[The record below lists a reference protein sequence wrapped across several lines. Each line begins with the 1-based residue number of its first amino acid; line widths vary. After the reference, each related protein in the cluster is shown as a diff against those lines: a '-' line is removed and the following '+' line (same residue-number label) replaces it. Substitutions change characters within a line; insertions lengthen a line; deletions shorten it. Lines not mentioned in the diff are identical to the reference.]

1 MTSRSANDSKRRPGG
16 RSARVRQAVLDA
28 AFAELGE
35 KGYGGLS
42 IEAVAQRSGV
52 AKTTVYRR
60 WPTRDELV
68 ADALDSRSDRNEPVP
83 DTGTLRGDLKEF
95 CEGVRDK
102 LTSNHGKAMLKS
114 LVAAVDQ
121 SPEIIET
128 VERFWRERRDVGGY
142 LIERWIRRGVLRPE
156 TDADLLVEVILAPI
170 YLRVL
175 LPGGPLTGDVLTG
188 FIDLALDGV
197 VEDVTPGRISTD
209 QASAT
214 ASDAAGV
221 GRVASR
227 DCCKSEAVSPRGV
240 SILSGQLHR

>member
-1 MTSRSANDSKRRPGG
+1 MPVSPRGDNDSKRRPGG

-28 AFAELGE
+28 AFTELGE

-68 ADALDSRSDRNEPVP
+68 ADALDSRSDRYEPVP
-83 DTGTLRGDLKEF
+83 DTGSIRGDLKEF
-95 CEGVRDK
+95 CEGVRAK

-121 SPEIIET
+121 SPEIVET
-128 VERFWRERRDVGGY
+128 VQRFWRGRRDVGGY

-156 TDADLLVEVILAPI
+156 TDADLLVELILAPI

-175 LPGGPLTGDVLTG
+175 LPGGPLTEDVLES

-197 VEDVTPGRISTD
+197 LAPTPP
-209 QASAT
+209 APAP
-214 ASDAAGV
+214 A
-221 GRVASR
+221 
-227 DCCKSEAVSPRGV
+227 
-240 SILSGQLHR
+240 

>member
-1 MTSRSANDSKRRPGG
+1 MSSRNANNSKRRPGG

-68 ADALDSRSDRNEPVP
+68 ADALDSRSDRNERIP
-83 DTGTLRGDLKEF
+83 DTGSIRGDLKEF
-95 CEGVRDK
+95 CEGVRAK

-121 SPEIIET
+121 SPEIVET
-128 VERFWRERRDVGGY
+128 VERFWRERRDVGGD

-156 TDADLLVEVILAPI
+156 TDSDLLVEAILAPI

-175 LPGGPLTGDVLTG
+175 LPGGPLTRDVLEG

-197 VEDVTPGRISTD
+197 LEDVASGRSITD
-209 QASAT
+209 EASAA
-214 ASDAAGV
+214 ASDEAGV
-221 GRVASR
+221 DQTERANTT
-227 DCCKSEAVSPRGV
+227 
-240 SILSGQLHR
+240 

>member
-1 MTSRSANDSKRRPGG
+1 MSSPNANNSKRRPGG

-68 ADALDSRSDRNEPVP
+68 ADALDSRSDRNERIP
-83 DTGTLRGDLKEF
+83 DTGSIRGDLKEF
-95 CEGVRDK
+95 CEGVRAK

-121 SPEIIET
+121 SPEIVET
-128 VERFWRERRDVGGY
+128 VERFWRERRDVGGD

-156 TDADLLVEVILAPI
+156 TDADLLVEAILAPI

-175 LPGGPLTGDVLTG
+175 LPGGPLTGDVLEG

-197 VEDVTPGRISTD
+197 LEDVTSGRSITD
-209 QASAT
+209 EANAA
-214 ASDAAGV
+214 ASDVAGV
-221 GRVASR
+221 DQTERANTT
-227 DCCKSEAVSPRGV
+227 
-240 SILSGQLHR
+240 

>member
-1 MTSRSANDSKRRPGG
+1 MSSESAQDSKRRPGG

-42 IEAVAQRSGV
+42 IEAVALRSGV

-68 ADALDSRSDRNEPVP
+68 ADALDSRSDRNEQVP
-83 DTGTLRGDLKEF
+83 DTGTLRGDLNEF
-95 CEGVRDK
+95 CEGVRAK

-121 SPEIIET
+121 SPEVVET
-128 VERFWRERRDVGGY
+128 VQRFWRERRDVGAH
-142 LIERWIRRGVLRPE
+142 LIERWIRRGVLRPD
-156 TDADLLVEVILAPI
+156 TNADLLVEAILAPV

-175 LPGGPLTGDVLTG
+175 LPGGPLTKDVLAG

-197 VEDVTPGRISTD
+197 L
-209 QASAT
+209 A
-214 ASDAAGV
+214 DAA
-221 GRVASR
+221 
-227 DCCKSEAVSPRGV
+227 PRGAGD
-240 SILSGQLHR
+240 SIEA

>member
-1 MTSRSANDSKRRPGG
+1 MSSATTNDSKRRPGG

-42 IEAVAQRSGV
+42 IEAVALRSGV

-83 DTGTLRGDLKEF
+83 DTGSPRGDLKEF
-95 CEGVRDK
+95 CEGVRAK

-121 SPEIIET
+121 SPEIVET
-128 VERFWRERRDVGGY
+128 VQRFWRERRDVGGY
-142 LIERWIRRGVLRPE
+142 LVQRWIHRGVLRPE
-156 TDADLLVEVILAPI
+156 TDADLLVEVLLAPI

-175 LPGGPLTGDVLTG
+175 LPGGPLSGDVLEG
-188 FIDLALDGV
+188 FIDLALHGV
-197 VEDVTPGRISTD
+197 LEDVVPGVTITD
-209 QASAT
+209 QSSVT
-214 ASDAAGV
+214 ASDT
-221 GRVASR
+221 SR
-227 DCCKSEAVSPRGV
+227 GDRMRRANTT
-240 SILSGQLHR
+240 

>member
-1 MTSRSANDSKRRPGG
+1 MSSPSANDSKRRPGG
-16 RSARVRQAVLDA
+16 RSARVRRAVLDA

-60 WPTRDELV
+60 WPTRNELV
-68 ADALDSRSDRNEPVP
+68 ADALDSRSDRYEPVP
-83 DTGTLRGDLKEF
+83 DTGSIRGDLKAF
-95 CEGVRDK
+95 CEGVRAK

-121 SPEIIET
+121 SPEIVET
-128 VERFWRERRDVGGY
+128 VERFWRERRDVGGD

-156 TDADLLVEVILAPI
+156 TDTDLVVEAILAPI

-175 LPGGPLTGDVLTG
+175 LPGGQLTGDVLEG

-197 VEDVTPGRISTD
+197 LEDVALRTD
-209 QASAT
+209 N
-214 ASDAAGV
+214 
-221 GRVASR
+221 
-227 DCCKSEAVSPRGV
+227 
-240 SILSGQLHR
+240 H

>member
-1 MTSRSANDSKRRPGG
+1 MSSRRPGG
-16 RSARVRQAVLDA
+16 RSAQVRQAVLDA

-42 IEAVAQRSGV
+42 IEAVALRSGV

-68 ADALDSRSDRNEPVP
+68 ADALDSRSDRDEPVP
-83 DTGTLRGDLKEF
+83 DTGSLRGDLKEF
-95 CEGVRDK
+95 CEGVRAK

-121 SPEIIET
+121 SPEIVET
-128 VERFWRERRDVGGY
+128 VQRFWRQRRDVGGY
-142 LIERWIRRGVLRPE
+142 LVQRWIRRGVLPPE
-156 TDADLLVEVILAPI
+156 TDADLLVEALLAPI

-175 LPGGPLTGDVLTG
+175 LPGGPLSGDILER

-197 VEDVTPGRISTD
+197 LPQDGRNES
-209 QASAT
+209 
-214 ASDAAGV
+214 
-221 GRVASR
+221 GR
-227 DCCKSEAVSPRGV
+227 
-240 SILSGQLHR
+240 

>member
-1 MTSRSANDSKRRPGG
+1 MSSRSGNDSKRRPGG
-16 RSARVRQAVLDA
+16 RSARVRHAVLDA

-42 IEAVAQRSGV
+42 IEAVALRSGV

-68 ADALDSRSDRNEPVP
+68 ADALDSRRDRYEPVP
-83 DTGTLRGDLKEF
+83 DTGSLRGDLKEF
-95 CEGVRDK
+95 CEGVRGK

-128 VERFWRERRDVGGY
+128 VQRFWRERRDVGGH
-142 LIERWIRRGVLRPE
+142 LIERWIGKGVLRPG

-175 LPGGPLTGDVLTG
+175 LPGGPLTGDVLEG

-197 VEDVTPGRISTD
+197 LEDGIRRTD
-209 QASAT
+209 N
-214 ASDAAGV
+214 
-221 GRVASR
+221 
-227 DCCKSEAVSPRGV
+227 
-240 SILSGQLHR
+240 H

>member
-1 MTSRSANDSKRRPGG
+1 VKSQNANDSKRRPGG

-42 IEAVAQRSGV
+42 IEAVALRSGV

-68 ADALDSRSDRNEPVP
+68 AEALDSRSDRYEPVP
-83 DTGTLRGDLKEF
+83 DTGSVRGDLKEF
-95 CEGVRDK
+95 CEGVRGK

-128 VERFWRERRDVGGY
+128 VQRFWRERRDVGGH
-142 LIERWIRRGVLRPE
+142 LIERWIARGVLRPE

-175 LPGGPLTGDVLTG
+175 LPGGPLSGDVLES
-188 FIDLALDGV
+188 FIDIALDGV
-197 VEDVTPGRISTD
+197 LEDVSYSKARS
-209 QASAT
+209 
-214 ASDAAGV
+214 GV
-221 GRVASR
+221 
-227 DCCKSEAVSPRGV
+227 
-240 SILSGQLHR
+240 

>member
-1 MTSRSANDSKRRPGG
+1 
-16 RSARVRQAVLDA
+16 
-28 AFAELGE
+28 LGE

-42 IEAVAQRSGV
+42 IESVALRSGV

-68 ADALDSRSDRNEPVP
+68 ADALDSRSDRYEPIP
-83 DTGTLRGDLKEF
+83 DTGSIRGDLKEF
-95 CEGVRDK
+95 CEGVRAK

-121 SPEIIET
+121 SPEIVQT
-128 VERFWRERRDVGGY
+128 VQRFWRERRDVGGD

-156 TDADLLVEVILAPI
+156 TDADLLVEAILAPI

-175 LPGGPLTGDVLTG
+175 LPGGPLTGDVLEA

-197 VEDVTPGRISTD
+197 LEDVASGGPITD
-209 QASAT
+209 DASAA

-221 GRVASR
+221 DQTERAN
-227 DCCKSEAVSPRGV
+227 AT
-240 SILSGQLHR
+240 

>member
-1 MTSRSANDSKRRPGG
+1 MSSPNANNSKRRPGG

-68 ADALDSRSDRNEPVP
+68 ADALDSRSDRNERIP
-83 DTGTLRGDLKEF
+83 DTGSIRGDLKEF
-95 CEGVRDK
+95 CEGVRAK

-121 SPEIIET
+121 SPEIVET
-128 VERFWRERRDVGGY
+128 VERFWRERRDVGGD

-156 TDADLLVEVILAPI
+156 TDADLLVEAILAPI

-175 LPGGPLTGDVLTG
+175 LPGGPLTGDVLEG

-197 VEDVTPGRISTD
+197 LEDVTSGRSITD
-209 QASAT
+209 EASAAT
-214 ASDAAGV
+214 SDAAGV
-221 GRVASR
+221 DQPERANTT
-227 DCCKSEAVSPRGV
+227 
-240 SILSGQLHR
+240 

>member
-1 MTSRSANDSKRRPGG
+1 
-16 RSARVRQAVLDA
+16 VRQAVLDA

-42 IEAVAQRSGV
+42 IEAVALRSGV

-68 ADALDSRSDRNEPVP
+68 ADALDSRSDRYEPIP
-83 DTGTLRGDLKEF
+83 DTGSIRGDLKEF
-95 CEGVRDK
+95 CEGVRAK

-121 SPEIIET
+121 SPEIVQT
-128 VERFWRERRDVGGY
+128 VQRFWRERRDVGGD

-156 TDADLLVEVILAPI
+156 TDADLLVEAIIAPI

-175 LPGGPLTGDVLTG
+175 LPGGPLTGDVLEA

-197 VEDVTPGRISTD
+197 LQDVASGRPITD
-209 QASAT
+209 EASA
-214 ASDAAGV
+214 AAPDAAGV
-221 GRVASR
+221 DQTERAN
-227 DCCKSEAVSPRGV
+227 AT
-240 SILSGQLHR
+240 

>member
-1 MTSRSANDSKRRPGG
+1 MSSRSASNSKRRPGG
-16 RSARVRQAVLDA
+16 RSARIRQAVLDA

-42 IEAVAQRSGV
+42 IEAVALRSGV

-83 DTGTLRGDLKEF
+83 DTGSLRGDLKEF
-95 CEGVRDK
+95 CEGVRAK

-121 SPEIIET
+121 SPEITNT
-128 VERFWRERRDVGGY
+128 VERFWRERRDVGGH
-142 LIERWIRRGVLRPE
+142 LIERWIRRGVMRPE
-156 TDADLLVEVILAPI
+156 TDADVLVEAILAPI

-175 LPGGPLTGDVLTG
+175 LPGGPLTGDVLER

-197 VEDVTPGRISTD
+197 LEDVAPGRTITD
-209 QASAT
+209 KASAT
-214 ASDAAGV
+214 ASDATGV
-221 GRVASR
+221 ERTGRVNTT
-227 DCCKSEAVSPRGV
+227 
-240 SILSGQLHR
+240 

>member
-1 MTSRSANDSKRRPGG
+1 MTVSPRGANDSKRRPGG

-35 KGYGGLS
+35 KGYGGLN

-95 CEGVRDK
+95 CEGVRAK

-128 VERFWRERRDVGGY
+128 VERFWRERRDVGGV
-142 LIERWIRRGVLRPE
+142 LNARGLCPGVLRPE
-156 TDADLLVEVILAPI
+156 TDAELLVALFLAPI
-170 YLRVL
+170 S
-175 LPGGPLTGDVLTG
+175 LPGLFPRAPLPRD
-188 FIDLALDGV
+188 AL
-197 VEDVTPGRISTD
+197 PG
-209 QASAT
+209 
-214 ASDAAGV
+214 
-221 GRVASR
+221 
-227 DCCKSEAVSPRGV
+227 
-240 SILSGQLHR
+240 

>member
-1 MTSRSANDSKRRPGG
+1 MGCVNETLHELARKCNCCCDKILAVSSRSAKDSKRRPGG
-16 RSARVRQAVLDA
+16 RSARIRQAVLDA

-42 IEAVAQRSGV
+42 IEAVALRSGV

-68 ADALDSRSDRNEPVP
+68 ADALDSRSDRYEPVP
-83 DTGTLRGDLKEF
+83 DTGSVRGDLKEF
-95 CEGVRDK
+95 CEGVRGK

-128 VERFWRERRDVGGY
+128 VQRFWRERRDVGGY
-142 LIERWIRRGVLRPE
+142 LIERWIQRGVLRPE
-156 TDADLLVEVILAPI
+156 TNADLLVEVILAPI

-175 LPGGPLTGDVLTG
+175 LPGGPLSGDVLES
-188 FIDLALDGV
+188 FIDIALDGV
-197 VEDVTPGRISTD
+197 LEDVSYSKARS
-209 QASAT
+209 
-214 ASDAAGV
+214 GV
-221 GRVASR
+221 
-227 DCCKSEAVSPRGV
+227 
-240 SILSGQLHR
+240 